1 MILLVQSR
9 SAGQSDKESLAFL
22 FYCDRIEMADYNQV
36 GAAYQQ
42 AILAGADPVQQAEML
57 FFHLGNSGLSARLAS
72 SWVTSIILQIKG
84 ADGVPITQAFAA
96 RPAVDAAL
104 TAEVAAQKAA
114 EEAEKASKMRPDRE
128 PEGVRLAREYGLA
141 AAGGNGGRPK
151 RAAVAKAEEMKAQL
165 QKEAAAAK
173 DARAA
178 RAVVNKARKAQAE
191 ALKAAQ
197 AAQAAAE
204 AAAPQDMAEAHAAAH
219 EAQAVAEDAAA
230 QADSLSQG
238 FLNAF
243 GDIGFGG
250 GGGGGAGGAAN
261 NNMAR
266 QRKSRKQNRKSRK
279 SRKNIRK

>member
-1 MILLVQSR
+1 
-9 SAGQSDKESLAFL
+9 
-22 FYCDRIEMADYNQV
+22 MADYNQV

-57 FFHLGNSGLSARLAS
+57 FFHLGGAGLSARLAS
-72 SWVTSIILQIKG
+72 SWVTAIILQING
-84 ADGVPITQAFAA
+84 AAGVPTTQAFAQ

-104 TAEVAAQKAA
+104 AAEVAAQKAA
-114 EEAEKASKMRPDRE
+114 AEAEKASKMRPERE
-128 PEGVRLAREYGLA
+128 SEGVRLAREAGLA
-141 AAGGNGGRPK
+141 AAGNGGRPK
-151 RAAVAKAEEMKAQL
+151 RAAVVKAEQTREQLKA
-165 QKEAAAAK
+165 EASAAK

-197 AAQAAAE
+197 AAQAAAA

-238 FLNAF
+238 FLEAF

-250 GGGGGAGGAAN
+250 GGGGGAGGAGGGMN
-261 NNMAR
+261 NER

-279 SRKNIRK
+279 SRKNTRR